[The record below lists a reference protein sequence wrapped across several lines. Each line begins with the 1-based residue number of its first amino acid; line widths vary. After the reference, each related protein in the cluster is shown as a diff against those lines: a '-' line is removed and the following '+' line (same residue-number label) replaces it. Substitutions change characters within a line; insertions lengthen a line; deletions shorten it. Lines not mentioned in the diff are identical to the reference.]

1 MTSPEEVVFLLN
13 GKEVRVADCDP
24 TMTLL
29 DYLRECRRLTGTK
42 EGCREGD
49 CGACTV
55 VAISMAGNQPRI
67 RAVNSCIAFLP
78 AFDGSAIFTV
88 EGVAAV
94 SGLHPVQQ
102 HMVDCHGSQCGFC
115 TPGFVMSLFAADL
128 NEERPSPARLNEIL
142 SGNLCR
148 CTGYRPIADAANA
161 ALNRDRLPD
170 GRIAA
175 SLEQLAQLARSIPLD
190 FSYRCPRRGDLRYSA
205 PQSLDAL
212 TDLLAQSPHAT
223 ILAGGTD
230 VGLWVTKQHRTLQHV
245 IDITPVAELRVVRDE
260 PERVIIGAAVT
271 YTDARPVLAE
281 HFPDFGPLI
290 ARIASEPIRNSGTIG
305 GNIANGSPIGDTPP
319 ALISL
324 GASIA
329 LASSRGERRI
339 SLENFFV
346 SYGKQDRAEDEVLV
360 RIEIPKLAPS
370 ARFRVFKISRRFDQD
385 ISAVCGAFHAEFRN
399 NRLSNVRICFGGM
412 AGTPRRARAVERVL
426 EGSPCNSETL
436 ERAVTAF
443 PEDYCPL
450 TDHRASAEYRLLVAQ
465 NLLRKFFAD
474 LRAEHVT
481 MLDREIVP

>member
-13 GKEVRVADCDP
+13 GKEVRVVNCDP

-55 VAISMAGNQPRI
+55 VEISLSGGRPRV
-67 RAVNSCIAFLP
+67 RALNSCIAFLP
-78 AFDGSAIFTV
+78 TLDGSAIFTV
-88 EGVAAV
+88 EGVASD
-94 SGLHPVQQ
+94 SGLHPIQQ
-102 HMVDCHGSQCGFC
+102 HIVDRHGSQCGFC

-128 NEERPSPARLNEIL
+128 NQERPSPMRLNEIL

-148 CTGYRPIADAANA
+148 CTGYRPIADAAHA
-161 ALNRDRLPD
+161 ALYRDRLPD
-170 GRIAA
+170 RRIAET
-175 SLEQLAQLARSIPLD
+175 LEQLTRLERSIPLD
-190 FSYRCPRRGDLRYSA
+190 FSHRCPRRGDLRYSA
-205 PQSLDAL
+205 PRSLNTL
-212 TDLLAQSPHAT
+212 TALLAQSPRAT

-230 VGLWVTKQHRTLQHV
+230 VGLWVTKQHRTLQHI
-245 IDITPVAELRVVRDE
+245 IDITHIAELQIVRDE

-271 YTDARPVLAE
+271 YTDVRLAFAR
-281 HFPDFGPLI
+281 HFPDFAPLI
-290 ARIASEPIRNSGTIG
+290 ARIASEPIRNSGTVG
-305 GNIANGSPIGDTPP
+305 GNIANGSPIGDIPP

-329 LASSRGERRI
+329 LASPRGERRML
-339 SLENFFV
+339 LEDFFLT
-346 SYGKQDRAEDEVLV
+346 YGKQDRAEDEVLV
-360 RIEIPKLAPS
+360 RIEVPKLAPA
-370 ARFRVFKISRRFDQD
+370 ARFRTFKISKRFDQD
-385 ISAVCGAFHAEFRN
+385 ISALCGAFHAELQS

-426 EGSPCNSETL
+426 EGSTCNPATL

-443 PEDYCPL
+443 PEDYSPL

-474 LRAEHVT
+474 LRSEHVT
-481 MLDREIVP
+481 MLDREFVP